1 MVMIAKFLV
10 VDLACATLSPEH
22 GPHDQAQ
29 AKRDGTGEE
38 TVAIPPVGKD
48 ALCDFGSDKVV
59 DDEGKG
65 EKSAVRSGFQSISCK
80 YRHGR
85 TDWKE
90 TDLERPRHRKVVT
103 SAITI

>member
-10 VDLACATLSPEH
+10 VDLASATLGPEH

-38 TVAIPPVGKD
+38 AVAIPPVGKD

-65 EKSAVRSGFQSISCK
+65 EKSAVRSGFVVNKLQVSPCRI
-80 YRHGR
+80 HVN
-85 TDWKE
+85 E
-90 TDLERPRHRKVVT
+90 TDLERPRHLRVVT